1 MPDYLAEQQ
10 LSPIFMKKGGKSSKV
25 TYSKDPYP
33 ELLLQNSKNSDR
45 FVEKLNDSVIRLIL
59 QTKPIHVS

>member
-1 MPDYLAEQQ
+1 MRDYLAEQQ
-10 LSPIFMKKGGKSSKV
+10 LVMPFMKKGGKASRV

-59 QTKPIHVS
+59 QSKPIHVH

>member
-1 MPDYLAEQQ
+1 MPDFLAEQQ
-10 LSPIFMKKGGKSSKV
+10 LVMPFMKKGGKVSRV

-59 QTKPIHVS
+59 QSKPIHVH